1 MKAGCVS
8 LRAQLRLTILFQCFL
23 TSSARLG
30 LNLCLCH
37 FQLDLS
43 DLQKELAK
51 SESVFP
57 ENPSVWVKDLA
68 GYLNYKLQA
77 PRSDPMLSQHP
88 HGQCCFPCP
97 AAAGGLCSPELWGQ
111 SSVGSLELR
120 GARWGVMG
128 QPGAGGTMLGK
139 MQPLTYPPP
148 RAIPWNCLGWK
159 RPLGASS
166 PAISRKE
173 PGAVS
178 FARSILSAGWRRAC

>member
-1 MKAGCVS
+1 M
-8 LRAQLRLTILFQCFL
+8 
-23 TSSARLG
+23 
-30 LNLCLCH
+30 CLCH

-120 GARWGVMG
+120 GARRGVMG

-139 MQPLTYPPP
+139 MQPLTYPPTP
-148 RAIPWNCLGWK
+148 SDPVELFRLEK
-159 RPLGASS
+159 TL
-166 PAISRKE
+166 
-173 PGAVS
+173 
-178 FARSILSAGWRRAC
+178 RSIESSHLSQGAWCCVLRQVNSECRLEESLLKNQVF